1 MAQQQ
6 VMQSKPARLEGTE
19 VEDQQLM
26 AEQVAD
32 VIASVRCRAN
42 AEDKCTP
49 AEYNR
54 ICCEEILHCTGHTPL
69 VQLLA

>member
-6 VMQSKPARLEGTE
+6 VVQPELARLKETE

-54 ICCEEILHCTGHTPL
+54 ICCEEILHCTGHAPSVQPL
-69 VQLLA
+69 A

>member
-1 MAQQQ
+1 MVQP
-6 VMQSKPARLEGTE
+6 KPARLEETE
-19 VEDQQLM
+19 VEDQQLT

-32 VIASVRCRAN
+32 VIASIRCCAN

-49 AEYNR
+49 VDYDH
-54 ICCEEILHCTGHTPL
+54 ICHKEILHCTGHVPL